1 MLAGRVA
8 DDGLSVAQERRSTA
22 GVVRERSGPLKPSDE
37 ESPVVIARYGRRHE
51 AEFARGFLEDAG
63 IPAVV
68 AADDAGG
75 ADLGLGFARSVPLLV
90 RSEDAERARRV
101 LREVDLPGEAS

>member
-1 MLAGRVA
+1 MEEA
-8 DDGLSVAQERRSTA
+8 DDRA
-22 GVVRERSGPLKPSDE
+22 VV
-37 ESPVVIARYGRRHE
+37 VARYGRRYE

-75 ADLGLGFARSVPLLV
+75 ADLGLSMARSVPLLV
-90 RSEDAERARRV
+90 RAEDAERAREV
-101 LREVDLPGEAS
+101 LRDADLPGQ